1 MYFIVPTVSV
11 QFGSHG
17 SRSVLSNQSFR
28 LLPKLLSKRWSG
40 PYVALRSPFG
50 MPQTEERLRRFLP
63 KQEELWVRRKRR
75 DGKIS
80 ALETCEDQ
88 NKQVSAGNL
97 WHDCCERNLNYACEG
112 GTAGKSENCQGEGVM
127 KCRLSSNFPLTSP
140 ALSSRL
146 LLCFLDFSEGRFSEH
161 RWFSTVPQVIVV

>member
-75 DGKIS
+75 DGEQLLSRQHWPLDGQFPNFIS
-80 ALETCEDQ
+80 IC
-88 NKQVSAGNL
+88 
-97 WHDCCERNLNYACEG
+97 
-112 GTAGKSENCQGEGVM
+112 
-127 KCRLSSNFPLTSP
+127 SS
-140 ALSSRL
+140 
-146 LLCFLDFSEGRFSEH
+146 
-161 RWFSTVPQVIVV
+161 